1 MRGQGVRDR
10 CLTAMRQLDIPDPFD
25 LAEFIDRLERQRSRK
40 IQLVAIPAMPDGL
53 CGMCVPTGGSDYI
66 FHEEGSS
73 PLHREHI
80 IMHELGH
87 AIMAH
92 EGDGLSVKDLAPL
105 LFPTLNPELVHRVLG
120 RTAYSTREE
129 KEAETLATLILR
141 RAHPP
146 LHQDLQVAPE
156 HADVVGRLEAT
167 WGRPR
172 RRKR

>member
-1 MRGQGVRDR
+1 MRGKSVRQR
-10 CLTAMRQLDIPDPFD
+10 CHAVVRQLDVPDPFN
-25 LAEFIDRLERQRSRK
+25 LTEFIARLERQRARK
-40 IQLVAIPAMPDGL
+40 IQLVAIPAMPGGL
-53 CGMCVPTGGSDYI
+53 CGLCVPMNTSDYI

-87 AIMAH
+87 AIMDH
-92 EGDGLSVKDLAPL
+92 DGSGLPIEGVASL
-105 LFPTLNPELVHRVLG
+105 LFPTLNPDLVRRVLG

-141 RAHPP
+141 RAHRP
-146 LHQDLQVAPE
+146 LDQDLQVAPE
-156 HADVVGRLEAT
+156 HAKVVGRLEDT

-172 RRKR
+172 RRNQ